1 MAQFMLLLH
10 DDPADFADV
19 SPAEIQRIIGEYT
32 AWRERLE
39 AEGRLV
45 GGRKLKDEGGRHMR
59 RVGGEVR
66 VVDGPYA
73 EAKEVL
79 GGYFE
84 IEAAD
89 YDEAIA
95 ISRECPHLRY
105 GGRIELRQVD
115 PLHD

>member
-1 MAQFMLLLH
+1 MALFMLLLH
-10 DDPADFADV
+10 ESPTDLADV
-19 SPAEIQRIIGEYT
+19 SPDEIQRIIGEYT

-45 GGRKLKDEGGRHMR
+45 GGRKLKDEGGREMR
-59 RVGGEVR
+59 RIDGENR

-89 YDEAIA
+89 YDEAVVIA
-95 ISRECPHLRY
+95 HDCPHLAY
-105 GGRIELRQVD
+105 GGRIALRRID
-115 PLHD
+115 LIND